1 MSQYNQYA
9 KKLDNAFK
17 TARDEFST
25 AYNNWQKA
33 KQDNDAAQAWREETY
48 KGENELRRQI
58 AKADLL
64 RAEQAL
70 RETETRIWANFDRE
84 KASIRADLETAVRAN
99 SAANPDDVDANALE
113 LMKSGI
119 LTADDYFTLADKYDN
134 NPTMLRLIAKW
145 AKETANNKDADPKMR
160 GALYMLA
167 DQCRN
172 GRNSTMRGFDDLC
185 RISDYC
191 SGRAGGRYSSGH
203 AASMADKWERLSGAA
218 VEGF

>member
-9 KKLDNAFK
+9 KKLDDAFK
-17 TARDEFST
+17 AARDEFST
-25 AYNNWQKA
+25 AYNNLQSA
-33 KQDNDAAQAWREETY
+33 KQDNDAARVWREETY

-58 AKADLL
+58 AKGNLL
-64 RAEQAL
+64 KAEQAL
-70 RETETRIWANFDRE
+70 RATETRVWADFDRQ
-84 KASIRADLETAVRAN
+84 KAWIRSDLEKAVRAN
-99 SAANPDDVDANALE
+99 SAANPDVVDANALE
-113 LMKSGI
+113 LLKSGI
-119 LTADDYFTLADKYDN
+119 LTADDYFTLVDKYDN
-134 NPTMLRLIAKW
+134 NPTMLRLIAKY
-145 AKETANNKDADPKMR
+145 AQEAASNKDTDAKTR

-172 GRNSTMRGFDDLC
+172 GKNRIMRSFDDLC

-203 AASMADKWERLSGAA
+203 AASMADKWEQLSGTA

>member
-1 MSQYNQYA
+1 MTKYNQYA

-64 RAEQAL
+64 KAEQAL
-70 RETETRIWANFDRE
+70 RAAETRVWADFDRQ
-84 KASIRADLETAVRAN
+84 KATIRADLEKAVRVN
-99 SAANPDDVDANALE
+99 STADPDAVDANALE
-113 LMKSGI
+113 LLKSGI
-119 LTADDYFTLADKYDN
+119 LTADDYFALVDKYDD
-134 NPTMLRLIAKW
+134 NPTMLRLIAKQ
-145 AKETANNKDADPKMR
+145 AKAAADDKDADPKMR

-203 AASMADKWERLSGAA
+203 AASMADKWERLSGAT

>member
-9 KKLDNAFK
+9 KKLDAAFK
-17 TARDEFST
+17 AARDEFSA
-25 AYNNWQKA
+25 AYTNLQKA
-33 KQDNDAAQAWREETY
+33 KQDNDAVQAWQQETY
-48 KGENELRRQI
+48 RGENELRRQI

-64 RAEQAL
+64 KAEQAL
-70 RETETRIWANFDRE
+70 KATEARVWADFDRE
-84 KASIRADLETAVRAN
+84 KATIRVDLEKAVRAN
-99 SAANPDDVDANALE
+99 SAANPDAVDANALE

-119 LTADDYFTLADKYDN
+119 LTADDYFSLAEKYDS

-145 AKETANNKDADPKMR
+145 AKETADDKGADPKMR

-172 GRNSTMRGFDDLC
+172 GRNIIMRSFDDLC
-185 RISDYC
+185 QISDYC

-203 AASMADKWERLSGAA
+203 TASMADKWEQLSAA
-218 VEGF
+218 AIEGF